1 MFGIQWSLLTSQ
13 WLPRVTTVH
22 YVWLCRPVTY
32 NNTRLN
38 YIVLIGAQRM
48 LYDSIV
54 SKGDTGHSGT
64 EKTRDTCY
72 TDPQDLQEQSST
84 IKNKKETSSSST
96 HQGKLPIWETKI
108 YPLFPPFQ
116 HIWGGG
122 HNGIPPTQQKH
133 ITE

>member
-1 MFGIQWSLLTSQ
+1 
-13 WLPRVTTVH
+13 
-22 YVWLCRPVTY
+22 
-32 NNTRLN
+32 
-38 YIVLIGAQRM
+38 M

-72 TDPQDLQEQSST
+72 IDPQDLQEQSST